1 MISPIVSLRRDPIGF
16 LGRLAE
22 AQGDVATFRL
32 GRQEVVLVGDPVLIR
47 DVLVTNNRKFVKEN
61 GVAMHRFRKPK
72 PSPRPGLISSHDMD
86 EHVRGRRIVQP
97 AFAANAV
104 GEMGRAVV
112 RAATETAG
120 RWGHGTRIDVGREM
134 SALSIRALAA
144 GPFAAE
150 HVSFDGLHDELARF
164 LDGFSFATSA
174 VFATVDRLRVL
185 RGLRFMRTLARLD
198 EKVGALLA
206 TEGEGSPSDHDVP
219 ALLNQAGTLSAEER
233 RWEAFIIMLAG
244 AETTATALTWAWWLL
259 AEHPDAE
266 RRLHAEADD
275 AGAEGSLEA
284 GDANAVPFAARVF
297 AETIR
302 LYPPSWFIG
311 RRALEEHRLGEH
323 TVSPNG
329 VVLICPYL
337 VHRDARH
344 YSDPDSF
351 VPDRWADPPSPAA
364 KTYLPFGAGPRQCLG
379 ERFARLEGALAL
391 ATIARCRRLRPVS
404 SGPVVPEAAA
414 SLRPRGGLTMR
425 VESR

>member
-1 MISPIVSLRRDPIGF
+1 MIAPILGLRRDPIGF

-61 GVAMHRFRKPK
+61 GLAMHRFRKPK

-104 GEMGRAVV
+104 AETGPAVV
-112 RAATETAG
+112 RAATQIAE
-120 RWGHGTRIDVGREM
+120 RWADGDRIEVDREM
-134 SALSIRALAA
+134 AALSIQALAA
-144 GPFAAE
+144 GPFAAR
-150 HVSFDGLHDELARF
+150 HVSFEGLHDELARF

-174 VFATVDRLRVL
+174 VFSTVDRLRVL
-185 RGLRFMRTLARLD
+185 RGLRFMRTLGRLD
-198 EKVGALLA
+198 EKVVELLA
-206 TEGEGSPSDHDVP
+206 GEAGQAHQDHSVP
-219 ALLNQAGTLSAEER
+219 ALLNRAENLGEEER

-244 AETTATALTWAWWLL
+244 AETTAAALTWAWWLL

-266 RRLHAEADD
+266 ERLHAEAGEAD
-275 AGAEGSLEA
+275 ADGRLEA
-284 GDANAVPFAARVF
+284 GDADAVPFAARVF

-311 RRALEEHRLGEH
+311 RRALEEHRVGEH
-323 TVSPNG
+323 TVSVSG

-351 VPDRWADPPSPAA
+351 VPDRWLDPPSPAA
-364 KTYLPFGAGPRQCLG
+364 TTFLPFGAGPRQCLG
-379 ERFARLEGALAL
+379 ERFARLEGPLAL
-391 ATIARCRRLRPVS
+391 ATIARRVRLRLVS
-404 SGPVVPEAAA
+404 SEAVLPEAAA
-414 SLRPRGGLTMR
+414 SLRPQGGLTMR